1 MERFIKVEI
10 VDAGEDVG
18 ELLPN
23 ADELLQE
30 PQLAELAENDVFK
43 FLLRAVYEH
52 VRSLMQDDSSA

>member
-1 MERFIKVEI
+1 MKVKI
-10 VDAGEDVG
+10 VVDAGEDVG

>member
-1 MERFIKVEI
+1 MEVKTAF
-10 VDAGEDVG
+10 DAGEDVG

-52 VRSLMQDDSSA
+52 VRPLMQDDSSA

>member
-1 MERFIKVEI
+1 M
-10 VDAGEDVG
+10 
-18 ELLPN
+18 LPN

>member
-1 MERFIKVEI
+1 MEVETDF
-10 VDAGEDVG
+10 DAGEDVG

>member
-1 MERFIKVEI
+1 MEVETAF
-10 VDAGEDVG
+10 DAGEDVG

>member
-1 MERFIKVEI
+1 MEVKTAF
-10 VDAGEDVG
+10 DAGEDVG